1 MDLGTRRL
9 LRLKVED
16 GIESS
21 SAPPTLGR
29 TDERGDTDEDPIDD
43 DPL

>member
-1 MDLGTRRL
+1 MDPGAGDHYV
-9 LRLKVED
+9 LRVED
-16 GIESS
+16 GIESP

-29 TDERGDTDEDPIDD
+29 TDEHGDTDEDPIDD